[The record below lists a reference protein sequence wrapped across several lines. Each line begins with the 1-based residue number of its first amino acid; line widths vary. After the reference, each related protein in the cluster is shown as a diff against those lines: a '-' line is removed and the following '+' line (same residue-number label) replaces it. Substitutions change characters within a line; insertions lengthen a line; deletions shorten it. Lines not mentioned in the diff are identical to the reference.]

1 MRTLRTLTVGLVVV
15 VALAALAAGGAQ
27 ASMSRLVLKS
37 GGMTVAAG
45 SAAGGSLKFGPC
57 GTLVSTGTL
66 AGNSLMVDK
75 APFTSFEGNA
85 GGCGEGGPSASGK
98 LTNIDVT
105 ANGVFTAFGE
115 VIYRT
120 ELPHPCEYVIKKLVG
135 RFKLPGATEASLS
148 GSGKRVKAGSA
159 KGCAM
164 VVHVSEVS
172 GKLYDALTGT
182 AYEAEET

>member
-1 MRTLRTLTVGLVVV
+1 MRTVRTLTVGLGLV

-27 ASMSRLVLKS
+27 AKMSRLVLKS
-37 GGMTVAAG
+37 GGITVAAG
-45 SAAGGSLKFGPC
+45 SPAGGSLAFGPC
-57 GTLVSTGTL
+57 GSLVSTGTL

-75 APFTSFEGNA
+75 AQFTSFESNA

-115 VIYRT
+115 VTYRT
-120 ELPHPCEYVIKKLVG
+120 ELPHVCEYAIKKLVG
-135 RFKLPGATEASLS
+135 RFKLPGATEARLA
-148 GSGKRVKAGSA
+148 GTGKRVRAGSE
-159 KGCAM
+159 KGCGIA
-164 VVHVSEVS
+164 VHVSEVS
-172 GKLYDALTGT
+172 GELDDALTGT